1 MSSIGPQL
9 PPHLSK
15 RKRTPDADRGSHPPK
30 NQRTQ
35 SPVANQNEI
44 GLDDSDSD
52 GYGPKP
58 IAGPS
63 MPPQNKDEIDIAS
76 DSDSDVGPAP
86 PKPTSA
92 GPAPA
97 PAPAPAPVPQ
107 PHPPP
112 PAADIDD
119 SSSSD
124 DDDYGP
130 SLPSASISRPQ
141 IGPSLPPSAAED
153 DAPQRDSWMLAP
165 PTGGTFT
172 ERDPTKIR
180 ARKFASGKPGAGAA
194 PAGSRQ
200 PSSIWTET
208 PEEKLRRLKDSV
220 LGRTGGDGEDR
231 DGGAGSSRSAKSKEA
246 EERDRKI
253 AANIEASRGKSMYEE
268 HNQKRRERGLDKEE
282 EDDPSKRGFDR
293 EKDMALGGRLGAAQ
307 RKELMNKSAN
317 FSGKFQKGSYL

>member
-15 RKRTPDADRGSHPPK
+15 RKRTPDAEGQGARHHPDSTPAK
-30 NQRTQ
+30 NLRTQ
-35 SPVANQNEI
+35 GPVANRDEI
-44 GLDDSDSD
+44 DLDSDSDSD
-52 GYGPKP
+52 GDYGPKP
-58 IAGPS
+58 VAGPS

-92 GPAPA
+92 GPAA
-97 PAPAPAPVPQ
+97 PAPQ
-107 PHPPP
+107 PPP
-112 PAADIDD
+112 PADD
-119 SSSSD
+119 SSSSDD

-130 SLPSASISRPQ
+130 SLPSANATKPQ

-153 DAPQRDSWMLAP
+153 DTPQRDEWMLAP
-165 PTGGTFT
+165 PTGGAFT
-172 ERDPTKIR
+172 EADPTKIR
-180 ARKFASGKPGAGAA
+180 ARKFASGKPGKGA
-194 PAGSRQ
+194 PSVSSKQ

-208 PEEKLRRLKDSV
+208 PEEKLRRLQDSV
-220 LGRTGGDGEDR
+220 LGRTGGEGRDGEAA
-231 DGGAGSSRSAKSKEA
+231 GGAARSKEV

-253 AANIEASRGKSMYEE
+253 AANIEATRGKSMYEE

-317 FSGKFQKGSYL
+317 FAGKFSKGSFL